1 MIKER
6 YVILSVEDVTS
17 HNKSTCSLEGYVNH
31 NIFLQNSGGARW
43 AHDKQIVLLSLLP
56 VQHTSK
62 TVGGI

>member
-6 YVILSVEDVTS
+6 HVILSVEDVTS

-31 NIFLQNSGGARW
+31 NILQNSGGARL